1 MFKQLIISAGLGYGA
16 YWLYQRYNLAGI
28 TTDNEEGAGFID
40 AAVGG
45 FMTVSSS
52 LNNYKNNMSISL
64 KGLAH
69 IKGWEGFKANVYLD
83 VAGLPTI
90 GYGHLIKPHESFTT
104 ITEAQASALLAKD
117 ITSAESAVNKYVKV
131 KLTQNQFDALVSFA
145 FNVGNGAFANSTML
159 KRINEGKYI
168 EAGYEFGRWVFITV
182 GGKKTVSA
190 GLVNRRTADYNL
202 YRGVA

>member
-1 MFKQLIISAGLGYGA
+1 MFKNILFAAGLGYA
-16 YWLYQRYNLAGI
+16 AFWLYEKYNATGI
-28 TTDNEEGAGFID
+28 GTENDEGGGFID
-40 AAVGG
+40 ALTGG
-45 FMTVSSS
+45 FMTVS
-52 LNNYKNNMSISL
+52 NMGGVQNNMSISL
-64 KGLAH
+64 RGLAH
-69 IKGWEGFKANVYLD
+69 IKGWEGFRATQYLD

-104 ITEAQASALLAKD
+104 IKEAQASALLAKD